1 MNIEVLL
8 TEAEIAHEFTES
20 MEARDLPEKF
30 FYWFPLSVQAWRELS
45 QDAAYQNLRSAWS
58 LVGDRAREIT
68 SHFKKNVPVVSF
80 GAGNGS
86 KDRVLIQALKTA
98 GHDVQ
103 YFPVDAS
110 QALLETACSDAE
122 DDEVEVLG
130 IKADISSPMHM
141 VLASD
146 ACESPKLFLMAG
158 NSLGGFDP
166 LEIARS
172 LADCMHAGD
181 RLLIDGSLYAED
193 TLAAFDQPRSRQF
206 AFALLSSIGIAEED
220 GQLKFEQK
228 RDDRHPGLFMIT
240 KRFHAHRDL
249 RITVSGSEIVVARGE
264 RIFMNFQYIYTP
276 EAFRWLLTEHA
287 GLRVLDENV
296 SADGKFITAVCA
308 K

>member
-8 TEAEIAHEFTES
+8 TEAEIAREFTES

-45 QDAAYQNLRSAWS
+45 QDAAYRNLCSAWTV
-58 LVGDRAREIT
+58 LGEKAREIT
-68 SHFKKNVPVVSF
+68 NHFDKKVPIVSF
-80 GAGNGS
+80 GAGDGS
-86 KDRVLIQALKTA
+86 KDRVLIQALKAA
-98 GHDVQ
+98 GRDVQ

-130 IKADISSPMHM
+130 IKADISSPMDM

-166 LEIARS
+166 LEMTKS
-172 LADCMHAGD
+172 LADCMHTGD
-181 RLLIDGSLYAED
+181 RLLIDGALYTDEAV
-193 TLAAFDQPRSRQF
+193 AAFDLPRSRRF
-206 AFALLSSIGIAEED
+206 AFAPLASIGMAEED

-228 RDDRHPGLFMIT
+228 RDDRHPGLYLIT

-264 RIFMNFQYIYTP
+264 RIFMNFQYLYTP

-287 GLRVLDENV
+287 RLRILDENID
-296 SADGKFITAVCA
+296 AGGKFITAVCA

>member
-30 FYWFPLSVQAWRELS
+30 FYWFPLSVQAWSELS
-45 QDAAYQNLRSAWS
+45 QDAAYQDLRSAWS
-58 LVGDRAREIT
+58 AIGEKAREIAG
-68 SHFKKNVPVVSF
+68 HFEKKVPVVSF
-80 GAGNGS
+80 GAGDGS
-86 KDRVLIQALKTA
+86 KDRVLIQALKAA
-98 GHDVQ
+98 GHEVQ

-110 QALLETACSDAE
+110 QALLETACSGAE
-122 DDEVEVLG
+122 DDDVEVLG

-166 LEIARS
+166 LEMAKS
-172 LADCMHAGD
+172 LADCMHTGD
-181 RLLIDGSLYAED
+181 RLLIDGSLYADGAVAGFE
-193 TLAAFDQPRSRQF
+193 QPRSHRF
-206 AFALLSSIGIAEED
+206 AFAPLASIGIAEED

-228 RDDRHPGLFMIT
+228 RDDRHPGLYMIT
-240 KRFHAHRDL
+240 KRFHAQRDL

-264 RIFMNFQYIYTP
+264 RIFMNFQYLYTP
-276 EAFRWLLTEHA
+276 EAFRWLLREHA
-287 GLRVLDENV
+287 GLRLLDENV